1 MHVLVPGS
9 RHLFII
15 NNINNNNRVV
25 AHYIVNNFLIRKV
38 HIFQQKKLKFNK
50 FEGYTLLI
58 LNNGT
63 TKSGHMYMSHG

>member
-15 NNINNNNRVV
+15 ININNNNRVV

-38 HIFQQKKLKFNK
+38 HIFQQKKI
-50 FEGYTLLI
+50 EVQQI
-58 LNNGT
+58 
-63 TKSGHMYMSHG
+63 